1 MNALTRIGQI
11 APPASTQAARSLSRR
26 QKAAIIV
33 RLLAASDQQM
43 PLGALSHDLQSGL
56 TQAMGAMRPV
66 DRATMLAVVDE
77 FARELE
83 NLGLSFPD
91 GLAGALSV
99 LEGHISPDTAARLR
113 REAGVRQLGDPW
125 TRLRALRPDELLPLL
140 DDESVEVAA
149 VVLSKLDTAKAA
161 QVLALMPGPRA
172 RRVTYAIAQT
182 GAVTPDAVDRIG
194 ISLAAQLD
202 ARPERAFTDT
212 PETRVGAI
220 LNQSPA
226 LTRDA
231 MLAGLDE
238 TDHDFAEKVR
248 RALFTF
254 PDIPARLAARDV
266 PRITRAV
273 DQDVLVT
280 ALAGA
285 TADDTRPVAEFIMA
299 NMSGRMA
306 DALREQVSEKG
317 TVKVKLAEEA
327 MGAVVQAIRT
337 MEAAGELQLVMP
349 DDESDT

>member
-1 MNALTRIGQI
+1 MTALTRIGQI
-11 APPASTQAARSLSRR
+11 TPGASLTAARSLSRR

-33 RLLAASDQQM
+33 RLLARSGDQM
-43 PLGALSHDLQSGL
+43 PLAALPDDLQSGL
-56 TQAMGAMRPV
+56 TEAMGMMRPV
-66 DRATMLAVVDE
+66 DRATLVAVVEE
-77 FARELE
+77 FAQELE

-99 LEGHISPDTAARLR
+99 LEGQISPDTAARLR
-113 REAGVRQLGDPW
+113 RQAGVRQSGDPW
-125 TRLRALRPDELLPLL
+125 ARLRGLRPDELVPLL

-149 VVLSKLDTAKAA
+149 VVLSKLDTGKAA
-161 QVLALMPGPRA
+161 QVLAAMPGPRA

-194 ISLAAQLD
+194 LSLAAQLD

-220 LNQSPA
+220 LNHSPA

-238 TDHDFAEKVR
+238 TDRAFADKVR

-254 PDIPARLAARDV
+254 PDIPLRLSPRDV

-285 TADDTRPVAEFIMA
+285 AAPDTAPAADFILA

-306 DALREQVSEKG
+306 DALREQVREKG
-317 TVKVKLAEEA
+317 TVKPKLAEEA
-327 MGAVVQAIRT
+327 MGAVLQAIRSL
-337 MEAAGELQLVMP
+337 EASGEIRLVLP
-349 DDESDT
+349 DDSDD

>member
-1 MNALTRIGQI
+1 
-11 APPASTQAARSLSRR
+11 LSRR

-99 LEGHISPDTAARLR
+99 LEGHISPNTAARLR

-285 TADDTRPVAEFIMA
+285 TADDTRPVADFILA

-306 DALREQVSEKG
+306 DALREQVGEKG

-327 MGAVVQAIRT
+327 MAAVVQAIRT

-349 DDESDT
+349 DDESDA